1 MYLATRNKPRK
12 TTRKRSTRYKAK
24 LAQKNKRRRN
34 GLKK

>member
-12 TTRKRSTRYKAK
+12 TNRKRSARYKAK